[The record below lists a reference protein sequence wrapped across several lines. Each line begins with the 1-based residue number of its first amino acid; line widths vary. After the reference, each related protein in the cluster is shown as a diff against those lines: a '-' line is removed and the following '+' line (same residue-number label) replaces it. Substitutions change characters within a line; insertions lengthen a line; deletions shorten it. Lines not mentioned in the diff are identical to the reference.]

1 MISNAALATAK
12 IWCRADHRSFDAV
25 ERACLGYLAVNE
37 DVAGPY
43 NSQTEADRAFLSLV
57 RAELD
62 HAGTSDAVFDRHRT
76 VWASA

>member
-1 MISNAALATAK
+1 MISSSALAKSK
-12 IWCRADHRSFDAV
+12 IWCHADHRNFASV

-43 NSQTEADRAFLSLV
+43 LTQAEADRAFLRFV

-62 HAGTSDAVFDRHRT
+62 HADATDDGFDRHRM